1 MDNTTAFSSFG
12 VENNPNPITSTRAD
26 EKYTAELS
34 VAAATDSSVGKWVLL
49 LIREFT
55 QDGQFVKSCTQWVTL
70 GARDVFTEAAIRDCP
85 AQAAGNQVDFHAYM
99 VGASATDSFMLHRVG
114 LNVATA
120 VSEASAAKSTVPTTE
135 LHRSL

>member
-1 MDNTTAFSSFG
+1 
-12 VENNPNPITSTRAD
+12 
-26 EKYTAELS
+26 
-34 VAAATDSSVGKWVLL
+34 
-49 LIREFT
+49 
-55 QDGQFVKSCTQWVTL
+55 VKSCAQWVTL

-120 VSEASAAKSTVPTTE
+120 ESAASAAKSTVAATE